1 MVLQNTR
8 GIARELDSE
17 RSNSHEARGSAQKGP
32 FVKRSKLRGIYPKKR
47 IKDEDLNIMI
57 NLFLYIL
64 TPVAVLLAV
73 VVYLEF
79 FRKDR
84 D

>member
-1 MVLQNTR
+1 MSPFR
-8 GIARELDSE
+8 G
-17 RSNSHEARGSAQKGP
+17 
-32 FVKRSKLRGIYPKKR
+32 R
-47 IKDEDLNIMI
+47 IKDGDLNIMI
-57 NLFLYIL
+57 NLFFYIL
-64 TPVAVLLAV
+64 TPVVVLVAV